1 MTAYEAGATNEP
13 VLTEDQL
20 KRLARHRY
28 SAAGQS
34 LLEPYMQVTQWI
46 LDSFFFLYEQLS
58 SVVGPIS

>member
-28 SAAGQS
+28 SAVGQS
-34 LLEPYMQVTQWI
+34 LLEPYMQVSQLYI
-46 LDSFFFLYEQLS
+46 FIIDSHEYYR
-58 SVVGPIS
+58 